1 MMPHN
6 RIHRFWFTPS
16 KLEPP
21 ADYSGRRSK
30 RNLQKGNRWEDCV
43 DSDPFLGD
51 CGTRRMAPP
60 SACQPPPRPEDI
72 RFQALLNERLG
83 RPVGFLNPALYGAVQ
98 AAGGFRDITEGGNGA
113 YSAAPG
119 WDPCTGLGTPRGGA
133 ILDALGGAPVVG
145 RSTRRLAPAPPD
157 ATWRG

>member
-1 MMPHN
+1 MMPHH

-72 RFQALLNERLG
+72 RFQALLNERLWALNRERHGLWSKIWRYLWGG
-83 RPVGFLNPALYGAVQ
+83 R
-98 AAGGFRDITEGGNGA
+98 RM
-113 YSAAPG
+113 
-119 WDPCTGLGTPRGGA
+119 C
-133 ILDALGGAPVVG
+133 
-145 RSTRRLAPAPPD
+145 
-157 ATWRG
+157 